1 MDWYHFVR
9 KYVWDEQKTPYFTRV
24 DKLTKRQARNE
35 LLIFAIFVGSVA
47 VVVDLAA
54 LADFIKNRNV
64 VSLGVAAYAG
74 TVLAAVLLLAR
85 RAMLR
90 AALYCLTAPLAVFLF
105 FIVQGF
111 PPKLQE
117 LDHYVLLAIIL
128 LWLLYTVRV
137 VAIAKVFPAMREGTE
152 QQ

>member
-1 MDWYHFVR
+1 MDWYDFVK

-35 LLIFAIFVGSVA
+35 ILIFAIFIGSIA
-47 VVVDLAA
+47 AVVDLAA
-54 LADFIKNRNV
+54 IADFIKNRNLA
-64 VSLGVAAYAG
+64 SLGVAAYAA
-74 TVLAAVLLLAR
+74 TVLAAAALLIR

-90 AALYCLTAPLAVFLF
+90 AALYCLTAPPAVFLF
-105 FIVQGF
+105 FMIHGF

-117 LDHYVLLAIIL
+117 VDHYVLLAVIL

-137 VAIAKVFPAMREGTE
+137 VAIAKAFPGMREGTE
-152 QQ
+152 QK